1 MKRFIILFAA
11 IAAFTF
17 CKAQQR
23 SDAEMDS
30 IALSVLDRN
39 VQLAKAKGTVNGQIT
54 FDKERL
60 ENLTVLSN
68 GTGAVMVTNNK
79 DAVPVLGYTFDYHAE
94 KELPCGYK
102 WWLEAVNK
110 SLSLESIKGN
120 RKRIIRP
127 PANYPSKVDPILE
140 SHWTQL
146 SPYNELCPNKY
157 YAGCGAICLAQIM
170 YAHKHPEHGTG
181 YYAYNWNNT
190 LLSANFED
198 TYYDW
203 DNMLPSYDI
212 VSYTNEQA
220 YAVAELVYHCGIA
233 QSMYY
238 GYNVSTSALTDI
250 YDALIQYF
258 NYNAETYKIGMNY
271 SEYEWMSLIFKD
283 LSSGLPIAYRGQDS
297 SGMGHAFVLDGY
309 DSDGLIHI
317 NWGWGHNDGYFDLSS
332 IDYSILQIMING
344 IKPKDKEF
352 DTNIYLTIQHAL
364 NGSLS
369 LVVNEDKTYDY
380 KFEPAEGWRIH
391 SVTFNGN
398 DVTTELNAENE
409 YRTPMITANSS
420 LYVTYEKVGSGIV
433 SLPESRMRVLAYGN
447 NITIKDVTAGE
458 RIVVYSVDGK
468 EVATAIAD
476 GLGIVT
482 IVLPENQTYIVKGQ
496 MKTVK
501 VRL

>member
-1 MKRFIILFAA
+1 MRKFVVILAVLFASV
-11 IAAFTF
+11 I

-30 IALSVLDRN
+30 IALSVLERN
-39 VQLAKAKGTVNGQIT
+39 VQLAKAKGTNKWQIT

-233 QSMYY
+233 QSIFAA
-238 GYNVSTSALTDI
+238 VSTAFFKNVLVSHSMGVPSGYVIPQYILTTAPCSGRQGRSARVSVSGCRNRSEFISSPKPDIEEASIAIPCSNARSSSLGMMAIFFCTPNASQNDKRINLTSSS
-250 YDALIQYF
+250 F
-258 NYNAETYKIGMNY
+258 TYSSI
-271 SEYEWMSLIFKD
+271 
-283 LSSGLPIAYRGQDS
+283 SSGE
-297 SGMGHAFVLDGY
+297 
-309 DSDGLIHI
+309 
-317 NWGWGHNDGYFDLSS
+317 LS
-332 IDYSILQIMING
+332 
-344 IKPKDKEF
+344 
-352 DTNIYLTIQHAL
+352 A
-364 NGSLS
+364 
-369 LVVNEDKTYDY
+369 
-380 KFEPAEGWRIH
+380 R
-391 SVTFNGN
+391 
-398 DVTTELNAENE
+398 
-409 YRTPMITANSS
+409 RTMHWSA
-420 LYVTYEKVGSGIV
+420 
-433 SLPESRMRVLAYGN
+433 
-447 NITIKDVTAGE
+447 
-458 RIVVYSVDGK
+458 
-468 EVATAIAD
+468 
-476 GLGIVT
+476 
-482 IVLPENQTYIVKGQ
+482 
-496 MKTVK
+496 
-501 VRL
+501 